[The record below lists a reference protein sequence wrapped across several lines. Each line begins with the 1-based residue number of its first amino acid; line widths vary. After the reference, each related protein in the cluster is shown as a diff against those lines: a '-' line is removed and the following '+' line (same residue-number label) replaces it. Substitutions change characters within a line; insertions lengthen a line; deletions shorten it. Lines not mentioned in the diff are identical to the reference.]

1 MVEFDWTDPLNLEGC
16 LTEEEVMVRDAA
28 QSYAQV
34 TEHRLQH
41 HDSAFPKVKLIP
53 TFQTSVILICG
64 ERGSSGLN
72 WSNPNYPT

>member
-34 TEHRLQH
+34 TEHCLQH
-41 HDSAFPKVKLIP
+41 HDSAFPKVELIP
-53 TFQTSVILICG
+53 TFQT
-64 ERGSSGLN
+64 
-72 WSNPNYPT
+72 